1 MTEQFFALRGSRNL
15 SKEEFESHMALAIRL
30 ENVAVLLGAGAS
42 KCIGGQT
49 MDDVWAA
56 VERDH
61 TADVH
66 WLREQ
71 RFLTEGQTPNIEL
84 LLDQIEIACHDS
96 ERRGED
102 QTDLLRVRHTLR
114 KAVIRAAI
122 LQDELWRR
130 PDKSIIH
137 ERFGHH
143 LKFLSRLIGNRQ
155 PGQASPWVFTTNY
168 DLGIEWAAE
177 ALGLHCVNG
186 FSGLHN
192 RAFRP
197 SSFDLGL
204 RNVQARGEARFG
216 TYNLYLAK
224 LHGSV
229 SWAVEDDG
237 NVLEHPSPTIKSRID
252 AFLSSDEPEDWPGFL
267 IFPGATKFVQ
277 TTGFV
282 YGEIIRR
289 FTEFLSKPNACLIIS
304 GYGFADDHINR
315 LIVSALQN
323 PTLQVIIYL
332 PEIDRYQ
339 IYPSLAASGPALT
352 PNEQL
357 RRLLLAQLPQIC
369 VRGFGAGA
377 YFDSLAADLPEPALI
392 DDTSERA
399 RSIEQL
405 LRRVSNVPV
414 SPAPAASVA
423 EAAAE
428 PSVESP
434 TGPAAEDGAGP
445 ADLGGEEP

>member
-1 MTEQFFALRGSRNL
+1 MTEQFFALRGSRILN
-15 SKEEFESHMALAIRL
+15 KEEFESHLALAIRL

-42 KCIGGQT
+42 KCVGGGT
-49 MDDVWAA
+49 MDDVWSAIK
-56 VERDH
+56 RDH
-61 TADVH
+61 PDEIT
-66 WLREQ
+66 WLIDQ
-71 RFLTEGQTPNIEL
+71 RFLAEDTEPNIEL
-84 LLDQIEIACHDS
+84 LLDQIEIACRDG
-96 ERRGED
+96 ERR
-102 QTDLLRVRHTLR
+102 QADLSKLREIRHTLR
-114 KAVIRAAI
+114 KGVIRAAM
-122 LQDELWRR
+122 LQDELWHR
-130 PDKSIIH
+130 PDKAIIH
-137 ERFGHH
+137 QDFGHH

-168 DLGIEWAAE
+168 DLGVEWTAE

-204 RNVQARGEARFG
+204 RNAQARGEARFG
-216 TYNLYLAK
+216 AYNLYLAK
-224 LHGSV
+224 LHGSI
-229 SWAVEDDG
+229 SWAIEDDG
-237 NVLEHPSPTIKSRID
+237 NVQEHPSASIKERID
-252 AFLSSDEPEDWPGFL
+252 RFLASNEPEDWPGFL
-267 IFPGATKFVQ
+267 IFPGAAKFVQ

-339 IYPSLAASGPALT
+339 LYPSLAASGPAVA

-357 RRLLLAQLPQIC
+357 RRLLLAQLPQVC

-399 RSIEQL
+399 RSIEQM

-414 SPAPAASVA
+414 SKQPA
-423 EAAAE
+423 ETTTQAAAK
-428 PSVESP
+428 PP
-434 TGPAAEDGAGP
+434 DDGQTATEFGHI
-445 ADLGGEEP
+445 DGSLNEGKGEG

>member
-1 MTEQFFALRGSRNL
+1 MPEQFFALRGSRSL
-15 SKEEFESHMALAIRL
+15 SKEEFEAHLALAIRL

-42 KCIGGQT
+42 KCVGGQT
-49 MDDVWAA
+49 MADIWASIQA
-56 VERDH
+56 GHAAD
-61 TADVH
+61 TA
-66 WLREQ
+66 WLRDNH
-71 RFLTEGQTPNIEL
+71 FLPDGAEEPNIEL
-84 LLDQIEIACHDS
+84 LLDQIEIACRDAQ
-96 ERRGED
+96 RRQAEAEVTRLV
-102 QTDLLRVRHTLR
+102 QVRHVLR
-114 KAVIRAAI
+114 KAVVRAAI
-122 LQDELWRR
+122 LEEELWLR

-143 LKFLSRLIGNRQ
+143 IRFLARLVGNRQ
-155 PGQASPWVFTTNY
+155 PGQAAPWVFTTNY
-168 DLGIEWAAE
+168 DLAIEWAAE
-177 ALGLHCVNG
+177 ALGVHCVNG
-186 FSGLHN
+186 FTGLHN

-216 TYNLYLAK
+216 TYNVYVAK
-224 LHGSV
+224 LHGSI

-237 NVLEHPSPTIKSRID
+237 SVLEQPSRTIKPKID
-252 AFLSSDEPEDWPGFL
+252 AFLASGEPSEWPGFL
-267 IFPGATKFVQ
+267 IFPGAAKFVQ

-289 FTEFLSKPNACLIIS
+289 FTEFLSKPNACLVIS

-332 PEIDRYQ
+332 PEIDRLG
-339 IYPSLAASGPALT
+339 IYPTLAASGPAMI

-357 RRLLLAQLPQIC
+357 RRLLLAQLPQIT
-369 VRGFGAGA
+369 VRGFGDGA

-405 LRRVSNVPV
+405 LRRVTNVPV
-414 SPAPAASVA
+414 SAGGVPPAVAPQPAADTA
-423 EAAAE
+423 ENADAAPDQRAAE
-428 PSVESP
+428 
-434 TGPAAEDGAGP
+434 
-445 ADLGGEEP
+445 

>member
-1 MTEQFFALRGSRNL
+1 MTEQFFALRGSRSL
-15 SKEEFESHMALAIRL
+15 SKEEFESHLALAIRL

-42 KCIGGQT
+42 KCIGGRT
-49 MDDVWAA
+49 MDDVWSAI
-56 VERDH
+56 ERDH
-61 TADVH
+61 AGEVT
-66 WLREQ
+66 WLRDQ
-71 RFLTEGQTPNIEL
+71 RFLAEDETPNIEL
-84 LLDQIEIACHDS
+84 LLDQIEIAYRDG
-96 ERRGED
+96 ERRGENLG
-102 QTDLLRVRHTLR
+102 DLLRVRHTLR
-114 KAVIRAAI
+114 KEVIRAAV
-122 LQDELWRR
+122 LQEELWRR
-130 PDKSIIH
+130 PDKTIIH
-137 ERFGHH
+137 EKFGHH

-168 DLGIEWAAE
+168 DLSVEWAAE

-192 RAFRP
+192 RVFRP

-224 LHGSV
+224 LHGSI

-237 NVLEHPSPTIKSRID
+237 NVLEHASPTIKSRID
-252 AFLSSDEPEDWPGFL
+252 AFLASDEPENWPGFL
-267 IFPGATKFVQ
+267 IFPGAAKYVQ
-277 TTGFV
+277 TTGFI

-339 IYPSLAASGPALT
+339 LYPSLASSNTALT

-369 VRGFGAGA
+369 VRGFGVEAH
-377 YFDSLAADLPEPALI
+377 FNSLAADLPEPALI

-414 SPAPAASVA
+414 SPAPAP
-423 EAAAE
+423 EAATE
-428 PSVESP
+428 SSTESP
-434 TGPAAEDGAGP
+434 AQTAGDSGVTRNPDGN
-445 ADLGGEEP
+445 DS